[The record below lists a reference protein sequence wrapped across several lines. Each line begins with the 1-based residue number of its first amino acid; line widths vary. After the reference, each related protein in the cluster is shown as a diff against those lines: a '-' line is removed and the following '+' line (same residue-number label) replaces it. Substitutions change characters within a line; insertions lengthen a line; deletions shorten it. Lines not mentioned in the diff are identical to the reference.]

1 MPREKKQHL
10 KKRADGYYVCRYKDQ
25 WFYSLDEDECLELR
39 REYKRLEKE
48 ALLSVPT
55 VKAYGE
61 KWLERA
67 YPSVA
72 KTTKT
77 GLKIHL
83 RKLTDAIG
91 EQLLTDVRPSQIKQ
105 IYSDRYLGLSNS
117 YILGAKQLYCAL
129 FDAAVADG
137 YLRTNPAREKSARPH
152 HGTDGSHRQI
162 TPEERTWILTLC
174 TDHRAHQA
182 VMAMLY
188 AGIRPQEMKA
198 VRIDRDVDF
207 SAETITL
214 REFAH
219 IEDSNHY
226 KLTKKGKTDQAGR
239 TIPLFPPLKA
249 ALEGKKGYLIQ
260 SAKGER
266 VTIQAWRSAWESY
279 VVCMETAINGM
290 PKRWYRR
297 TKEHKKILAE
307 AEALRKAGKK
317 EEARAKEGE
326 IPPWR
331 EFTVVPYDLRHSF
344 CCMCR
349 DADPP
354 VELKT
359 CVRWMGHKDAK
370 MILKI
375 YDEASDNRSQKEAER
390 LKKTL
395 FRSGNGS
402 GENSGQRT
410 NVDT

>member
-25 WFYSLDEDECLELR
+25 WFYSLDEDEALELR
-39 REYKRLEKE
+39 KEYKRLEKLQ
-48 ALLSVPT
+48 LLSVPT
-55 VKAYGE
+55 VSEYAD
-61 KWLERA
+61 KWITRA
-67 YPSVA
+67 YPSAA
-72 KTTKT
+72 KTTMA

-91 EQLLTDVRPSQIKQ
+91 RQLLTDVKPSHIKQ
-105 IYSDRYLGLSNS
+105 IYSDHYLGMSHS
-117 YILGAKQLYCAL
+117 YIMGAKQLYCAL

-137 YLRTNPAREKSARPH
+137 YLRTNPARDKTAKPH
-152 HGTDGSHRQI
+152 RGTVGSHRQI
-162 TPEERTWILTLC
+162 TPEERTWIETLC
-174 TDHRAHQA
+174 TDHRAHPA

-198 VRIDRDVDF
+198 VKIERDVDF
-207 SAETITL
+207 KTETITL
-214 REFAH
+214 RKFAH
-219 IEDSNHY
+219 IDDSNHY
-226 KLTKKGKTDQAGR
+226 RLTDEGKTDEAAR

-260 SAKGER
+260 SANGER

-279 VVCMETAINGM
+279 VVCMETAINGIQ
-290 PKRWYRR
+290 KRWYGR
-297 TKEHKKILAE
+297 TKEHKKILDQG
-307 AEALRKAGKK
+307 GKL
-317 EEARAKEGE
+317 
-326 IPPWR
+326 PPWR

-395 FRSGNGS
+395 FRSENGS
-402 GENSGQRT
+402 GENSELPE
-410 NVDT
+410 NIEK

>member
-1 MPREKKQHL
+1 MPREKRQHL

-25 WFYSLDEDECLELR
+25 WFYSLDEDEALELR
-39 REYKRLEKE
+39 KEYKRLEKLQ
-48 ALLSVPT
+48 LLSVPT
-55 VKAYGE
+55 VKEYAE
-61 KWLERA
+61 KWIKRA
-67 YPSVA
+67 YPSA
-72 KTTKT
+72 APTTLA

-83 RKLTDAIG
+83 RKLTDDIG
-91 EQLLTDVRPSQIKQ
+91 ETLVTDVKPSQIKQ
-105 IYSDRYLGLSNS
+105 IYSDRYIGLSHS

-137 YLRTNPAREKSARPH
+137 YLRTNPAREKTAKPH
-152 HGTDGSHRQI
+152 KGAVGSHRQI
-162 TPEERTWILTLC
+162 TQEERNWILTLC
-174 TDHRAHQA
+174 TDHRAHPA

-198 VRIDRDVDF
+198 VKIERDVDF
-207 SAETITL
+207 KAETICL
-214 REFAH
+214 HQFAH
-219 IEDSNHY
+219 IDDSNHY
-226 KLTKKGKTDQAGR
+226 KLTSEGKTDEAAR
-239 TIPLFPPLKA
+239 TIPLFPPLKE

-290 PKRWYRR
+290 QKRWYGR
-297 TKEHKKILAE
+297 TKEHKKILDQGGN
-307 AEALRKAGKK
+307 L
-317 EEARAKEGE
+317 
-326 IPPWR
+326 PPWR

-402 GENSGQRT
+402 GENPEQPE
-410 NVDT
+410 NVEK

>member
-10 KKRADGYYVCRYKDQ
+10 KRRADGYYVCRYKDQ
-25 WFYSLDEDECLELR
+25 WFYSLDEDEALEMR
-39 REYKRLEKE
+39 KEYKRLEKQ

-55 VKAYGE
+55 VQDFAD
-61 KWLERA
+61 KWIDRA

-72 KTTKT
+72 KNTKAQ
-77 GLKIHL
+77 LKIHL
-83 RKLTDAIG
+83 KKLTDAIG
-91 EQLLTDVRPSQIKQ
+91 HLLLTDVKPSDIKQ
-105 IYSDRYLGLSNS
+105 IYSDRYLGLSKS
-117 YILGAKQLYCAL
+117 YISAGKQLFCSL
-129 FDAAVADG
+129 FDSAVADG
-137 YLRTNPAREKSARPH
+137 YLRVNPARDKTAKPH
-152 HGTDGSHRQI
+152 KGTEGTHRQI
-162 TPEERTWILTLC
+162 TPQERAWIETLC
-174 TDHRAHQA
+174 TDHRAHPA

-198 VRIDRDVDF
+198 VKIERDVDF
-207 SAETITL
+207 KSETITL
-214 REFAH
+214 HQFAH
-219 IEDSNHY
+219 IDDSNHY
-226 KLTKKGKTDQAGR
+226 KLTKEGKTGQAAR
-239 TIPLFPPLKA
+239 TIPLFPPLKK
-249 ALEGKKGYLIQ
+249 ALTGKSGYLIQ

-266 VTIQAWRSAWESY
+266 VTIQAWKSAWESY

-290 PKRWYRR
+290 QKRWYGR
-297 TKEHKKILAE
+297 TKEHKKILDDG
-307 AEALRKAGKK
+307 GKL
-317 EEARAKEGE
+317 
-326 IPPWR
+326 PPWI

-375 YDEASDNRSQKEAER
+375 YDEASDNRSEKEAER

-402 GENSGQRT
+402 GE
-410 NVDT
+410 

>member
-1 MPREKKQHL
+1 MPREKKQRL

-25 WFYSLDEDECLELR
+25 WFYSLDEDDALEQR
-39 REYKRLEKE
+39 REYKRLEKLQIG
-48 ALLSVPT
+48 AIPT
-55 VKAYGE
+55 VKEFAE
-61 KWLERA
+61 KWIDRA
-67 YPSVA
+67 YPSAA
-72 KTTKT
+72 KTTKA

-83 RKLTDAIG
+83 RKLTDSIG
-91 EQLLTDVRPSQIKQ
+91 ELLLTEVKPSNIKA
-105 IYSDRYLGLSNS
+105 IYSEKYLGLSHS
-117 YILGAKQLYCAL
+117 YIQGAKQLYCAL
-129 FDAAVADG
+129 FDSATADG
-137 YLRTNPAREKSARPH
+137 YIRTNPARDKTAKPH
-152 HGTDGSHRQI
+152 NGTTGSHRQI
-162 TPEERTWILTLC
+162 TEEERTWINTLC
-174 TDHRAHQA
+174 TDHRAYPA

-198 VRIDRDVDF
+198 VKIERDVNF
-207 SAETITL
+207 KTETITL

-219 IEDSNHY
+219 IENSNHY
-226 KLTKKGKTDQAGR
+226 ILTKAGKTDKAAR
-239 TIPLFPPLKA
+239 TIPLFPPLKS

-266 VTIQAWRSAWESY
+266 VTIQAWKSAWESY
-279 VVCMETAINGM
+279 VVCMETAINGIQ
-290 PKRWYRR
+290 KRWYGK

-307 AEALRKAGKK
+307 GGKL
-317 EEARAKEGE
+317 
-326 IPPWR
+326 PPWR

-375 YDEASDNRSQKEAER
+375 YDEASDQRSEKEAER

-402 GENSGQRT
+402 GENSAQRT
-410 NVDT
+410 NVDK